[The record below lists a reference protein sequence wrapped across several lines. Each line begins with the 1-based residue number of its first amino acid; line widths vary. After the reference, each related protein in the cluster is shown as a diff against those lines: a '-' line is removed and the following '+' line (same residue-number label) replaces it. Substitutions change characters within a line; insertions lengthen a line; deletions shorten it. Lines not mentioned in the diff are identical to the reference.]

1 MYNVPTGRARSF
13 KWAASLACLM
23 VSALPITPARALNP
37 LGVYVGGA
45 FGQARVDATAPTGS
59 GFREN
64 HSAFKVMVGLRP
76 ISMLGV
82 ELAYGDFGHP
92 SHLNGFLATDV
103 TMKGASAFG
112 IFYLPVPIVDIYA
125 KAGVAR
131 LRSTVNTTAVCAL
144 APVGYCTLINSPS
157 PISRTDVGF
166 AAGAGAQFKVGGLA
180 IRGEY
185 ERFNAA
191 GGYPGLFSVGL
202 MWTF

>member
-1 MYNVPTGRARSF
+1 V
-13 KWAASLACLM
+13 
-23 VSALPITPARALNP
+23 V
-37 LGVYVGGA
+37 GV
-45 FGQARVDATAPTGS
+45 
-59 GFREN
+59 
-64 HSAFKVMVGLRP
+64 RP
-76 ISMLGV
+76 ISVIGA
-82 ELAYGDFGHP
+82 ELAYADFGHP

-125 KAGVAR
+125 KVGVAR
-131 LRSTVNTTAVCAL
+131 LRSTATISFVCPAGQVCPTVPYY
-144 APVGYCTLINSPS
+144 A

-166 AAGAGAQFKVGGLA
+166 AAGAGAQLKIGGLA

-191 GGYPGLFSVGL
+191 GAYPGLFSVGL

>member
-131 LRSTVNTTAVCAL
+131 LQSTATTAIVCPPGAFCI
-144 APVGYCTLINSPS
+144 ANPG
-157 PISRTDVGF
+157 PISRSRTDVGF

-191 GGYPGLFSVGL
+191 GAYPGLFSVGL

>member
-1 MYNVPTGRARSF
+1 MRNVPMGRARSF
-13 KWAASLACLM
+13 KWAASLACL
-23 VSALPITPARALNP
+23 VVLALPTNPARAINP
-37 LGVYVGGA
+37 LGFYLGGA
-45 FGQARVDATAPTGS
+45 VGQARVDATAPDAS

-125 KAGVAR
+125 KAGAAR
-131 LRSTVNTTAVCAL
+131 LRSTANTTVVCAL
-144 APVGYCTLINSPS
+144 APVGYCTLVRYS

-185 ERFNAA
+185 ERFNVA
-191 GGYPGLFSVGL
+191 GVYPGLFSVGL
-202 MWTF
+202 TWTF

>member
-1 MYNVPTGRARSF
+1 MCNVPTGRARSF
-13 KWAASLACLM
+13 KWAASLASLVM
-23 VSALPITPARALNP
+23 MALPINQAGAANP
-37 LGVYVGGA
+37 LGFYVGGA
-45 FGQARVDATAPTGS
+45 FGQARVDATAPDAS

-64 HSAFKVMVGLRP
+64 HSAFKVMVGVRP
-76 ISMLGV
+76 ISVVGA
-82 ELAYGDFGHP
+82 EFAYADFGHP
-92 SHLNGFLATDV
+92 SRLNGLASTDV

-131 LRSTVNTTAVCAL
+131 LQSTATTAIVCPPGAL
-144 APVGYCTLINSPS
+144 CIANPGAISR
-157 PISRTDVGF
+157 SRTDVGF

-191 GGYPGLFSVGL
+191 GAYPGLFSVGL